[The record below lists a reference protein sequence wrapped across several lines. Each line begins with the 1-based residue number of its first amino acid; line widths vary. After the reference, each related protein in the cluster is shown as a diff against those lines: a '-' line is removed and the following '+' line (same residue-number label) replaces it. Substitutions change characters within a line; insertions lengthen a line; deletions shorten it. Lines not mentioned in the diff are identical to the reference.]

1 MSTCA
6 TYTGILFSRKPCGQA
21 GVLTCGRCKNPVCKQ
36 HVRPQNRG
44 PFLCPNC
51 DAYASD
57 DDWGYSNNDHRWHYR
72 DRSRSDTIDPRAV
85 AAGAVAGDLAD
96 EDKEGLSSNA
106 AGAWHGPDGA
116 EAGGGAA
123 WHGDAAD
130 GADGSDSSDSAS
142 DDGDFD
148 AS

>member
-6 TYTGILFSRKPCGQA
+6 TYTGILFSRKPCAQA

-36 HVRPQNRG
+36 HVRPQRSG

-51 DAYASD
+51 DAYTND
-57 DDWGYSNNDHRWHYR
+57 DDWRYSSRDNGWHYR
-72 DRSRSDTIDPRAV
+72 DRSRTQDLTAAAATGA
-85 AAGAVAGDLAD
+85 AAGATAANANDLAD
-96 EDKEGLSSNA
+96 EDKAGLTANP
-106 AGAWHGPDGA
+106 GDAWHGPDA
-116 EAGGGAA
+116 EEAA
-123 WHGDAAD
+123 
-130 GADGSDSSDSAS
+130 GSDT